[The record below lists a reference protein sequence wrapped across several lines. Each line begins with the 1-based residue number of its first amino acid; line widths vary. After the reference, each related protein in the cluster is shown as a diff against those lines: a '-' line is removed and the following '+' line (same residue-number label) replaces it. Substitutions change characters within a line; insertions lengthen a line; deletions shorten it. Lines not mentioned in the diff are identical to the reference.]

1 MRIVSLD
8 GNGHYPNAVF
18 HLLEQ
23 SMDRLDELA
32 IFVRI
37 VEEGSLARAASRLR
51 RSPPAVTRA
60 LAALEGRLGVR
71 LIDRTT
77 RRLAPTE
84 AGRLL
89 HERARGLL
97 GDYEAATL
105 GVREAPVR
113 GLLRIAAP
121 VQFGRRHVAPIA
133 MAFLD
138 AHGDVE
144 IELLLNDRNVDLIDE
159 SIDVAVRIG
168 PLADSG
174 LTARQVGVLKRL
186 WVASP
191 AYLARRGTP
200 QTPADLARHE
210 AVLGTFR
217 TAGSWSFIRAS
228 RRSGVQVAG
237 RLRVDDV
244 ETRLQAVLEGRG
256 IGQFLS
262 YQVADALAAGRLV
275 RLLQSFEQPA
285 IPVHLLTKGRVNR
298 APKIESF
305 LAFAGPRLQALAVL
319 RSEAARTAAA
329 PRTGR
334 RRTASSP
341 GSRKPAG

>member
-1 MRIVSLD
+1 
-8 GNGHYPNAVF
+8 
-18 HLLEQ
+18 
-23 SMDRLDELA
+23 MDRLDELA

-60 LAALEGRLGVR
+60 LASLEGRLGVR

-89 HERARGLL
+89 HERARVLL

-121 VQFGRRHVAPIA
+121 VQFGRRHVAPIVV
-133 MAFLD
+133 AFLD
-138 AHGDVE
+138 VHPDVE
-144 IELLLNDRNVDLIDE
+144 IELMLNDRNVDLIDD

-168 PLADSG
+168 ALADSG
-174 LTARQVGVLKRL
+174 LTAQPVGMLKRL

-191 AYLARRGTP
+191 AYLGRHGTP
-200 QTPADLARHE
+200 QTPKDVVDHE

-217 TAGSWSFIRAS
+217 RAQAWTFGSS
-228 RRSGVQVAG
+228 RRSRGVRVAG
-237 RLRVDDV
+237 RFRVDDV
-244 ETRLQAVLEGRG
+244 ETRLRRWWP
-256 IGQFLS
+256 
-262 YQVADALAAGRLV
+262 DAASAISCRTRWPTSWRPAA
-275 RLLQSFEQPA
+275 SSA
-285 IPVHLLTKGRVNR
+285 CS
-298 APKIESF
+298 APSSRRRSRCIC
-305 LAFAGPRLQALAVL
+305 LPRD
-319 RSEAARTAAA
+319 E
-329 PRTGR
+329 PTGR
-334 RRTASSP
+334 PRSRRFS
-341 GSRKPAG
+341 GSRRSVCRRCPFSRPGDAAERGQSGETPKRRCQNSRLRFSPTSQPSSYSGRTNLV

>member
-1 MRIVSLD
+1 MRIVRVPR
-8 GNGHYPNAVF
+8 NGHYPNSVF

-37 VEEGSLARAASRLR
+37 VEDGSLARAASRLR

-60 LAALEGRLGVR
+60 LSALEGRLGVR

-89 HERARGLL
+89 YDKARGLL

-113 GLLRIAAP
+113 GLLRVAAP

-138 AHGDVE
+138 AHADVE
-144 IELLLNDRNVDLIDE
+144 IELLLADRNVDLIDQAV
-159 SIDVAVRIG
+159 DVAVRIG

-174 LTARQVGVLKRL
+174 LTARHVGELKRL

-191 AYLARRGTP
+191 AYLERRGTP
-200 QTPADLARHE
+200 RAPQDLAAHE

-217 TAGSWSFIRAS
+217 TAQSWTFVRA
-228 RRSGVQVAG
+228 RRSSGVRVAG

-244 ETRLQAVLEGRG
+244 ETRLQAVLDGRG
-256 IGQFLS
+256 IGHFLS
-262 YQVADALAAGRLV
+262 YQVADDLAAGRVV
-275 RLLQSFEQPA
+275 RLLRAFETPA
-285 IPVHLLTKGRVNR
+285 IPVHLLTKGRTNR
-298 APKIESF
+298 PPKIEAF
-305 LAFAGPRLQALAVL
+305 LGFAASRLQALPVL
-319 RSEAARTAAA
+319 KAEK
-329 PRTGR
+329 R
-334 RRTASSP
+334 R
-341 GSRKPAG
+341 

>member
-1 MRIVSLD
+1 
-8 GNGHYPNAVF
+8 
-18 HLLEQ
+18 
-23 SMDRLDELA
+23 MDRLDELA
-32 IFVRI
+32 VFVRI
-37 VEEGSLARAASRLR
+37 VDDGSLAQAARRLR

-60 LAALEGRLGVR
+60 LAALEERLAVR

-89 HERARGLL
+89 YDKARAVL
-97 GDYEAATL
+97 GDYEAVTL

-113 GLLRIAAP
+113 GLLRVAAP
-121 VQFGRRHVAPIA
+121 VQFGRLHVAPIA
-133 MAFLD
+133 TAFLD
-138 AHGDVE
+138 AHAEVE

-159 SIDVAVRIG
+159 AIDVAVRIG

-174 LTARQVGVLKRL
+174 LTARPVGEVKRL

-191 AYLARRGTP
+191 AYLGNRGTP
-200 QTPADLARHE
+200 RAPDELDSHE

-217 TAGSWSFIRAS
+217 TAQSWSFARS
-228 RRSGVQVAG
+228 RRNEVHRVAG

-244 ETRLQAVLEGRG
+244 ETRLQAVLDGRG

-275 RLLQSFEQPA
+275 RLLRAFEPPA
-285 IPVHLLTKGRVNR
+285 IPVHLLTKGRTNR
-298 APKIESF
+298 PPKIETF
-305 LAFAGPRLQALAVL
+305 LGFAAKRLQALTVL
-319 RSEAARTAAA
+319 KRERT
-329 PRTGR
+329 R
-334 RRTASSP
+334 
-341 GSRKPAG
+341 

>member
-1 MRIVSLD
+1 M
-8 GNGHYPNAVF
+8 
-18 HLLEQ
+18 E
-23 SMDRLDELA
+23 MDRLDELA
-32 IFVRI
+32 VFVRI
-37 VEEGSLARAASRLR
+37 VDDGSLAQAARRLR

-60 LAALEGRLGVR
+60 LAALEGRLAVR

-89 HERARGLL
+89 YDKARAVL
-97 GDYEAATL
+97 GDYEAVTL

-113 GLLRIAAP
+113 GLLRVAAP
-121 VQFGRRHVAPIA
+121 VQFGRLHVAPIA
-133 MAFLD
+133 TAFLD
-138 AHGDVE
+138 AHAEVE

-159 SIDVAVRIG
+159 AIDVAVRIG

-174 LTARQVGVLKRL
+174 LTARPVGEVKRL

-191 AYLARRGTP
+191 AYLGNRGTP
-200 QTPADLARHE
+200 RAPDELDSHE

-217 TAGSWSFIRAS
+217 TGQSWSFARS
-228 RRSGVQVAG
+228 RRNEVHRVAG

-244 ETRLQAVLEGRG
+244 ETRLQAVLDGRG

-275 RLLQSFEQPA
+275 RLLRAFEPPA
-285 IPVHLLTKGRVNR
+285 IPVHLLTKGRTNR
-298 APKIESF
+298 PPKIETF
-305 LAFAGPRLQALAVL
+305 LGFAAKRLQALAVL
-319 RSEAARTAAA
+319 KRERT
-329 PRTGR
+329 R
-334 RRTASSP
+334 
-341 GSRKPAG
+341 